1 MQYAY
6 IAIEG
11 NIGSGKTT
19 LAHALAK
26 HYNARLLLEQFAD
39 NPFLVK
45 FYEDRDRY
53 AFPVELSFLAERY
66 NQQKEILL
74 SGSLFQEKIVADYTL
89 IKSQLF
95 ARNNLDKAEYN
106 LFLKLSDIIKTT
118 LPKPDLLIYLH
129 TPVQQL
135 QEQIKRRGRTYE
147 QQIEDEYLLS
157 IEQAYLQYLQQ
168 QKGKLIL
175 VDAATVNLTEPE
187 QLQQFIHFIETA
199 NFSQHITYPLG

>member
-106 LFLKLSDIIKTT
+106 LFLKISDIIKTT

-147 QQIEDEYLLS
+147 QHIEDEYLLS

-199 NFSQHITYPLG
+199 SFSQHITYPLG